1 MLKKL
6 MPLLLVS
13 MLLYACSDFEKSDN
27 GELDGLWQLT
37 TVDTL
42 ATGHSA
48 DVRGLGIFWAVQ
60 ADLLEIRDAE
70 YANVFFRFLHEGN
83 SLTLYSPVADSRPS
97 SDRIVADEQELYR
110 FGLNNLTD
118 TLQVL
123 ELKKNKMT
131 LQSERLRM
139 HFRKY

>member
-1 MLKKL
+1 MLKRIFPIVL
-6 MPLLLVS
+6 TG

-48 DVRGLGIFWAVQ
+48 DVRALGIFWAVQ

-70 YANVFFRFLHEGN
+70 YANVFFRFDHDG
-83 SLTLYSPVADSRPS
+83 SVLTLHSPVADSRPS
-97 SDRIVADEQELYR
+97 SDRIVADAHELYR
-110 FGLNNLTD
+110 FGLSNLTD
-118 TLQVL
+118 TLLVL
-123 ELKKNKMT
+123 ELKKSKMT
-131 LQSERLRM
+131 LQSELLRM